1 MSRLIA
7 DGRDSQ
13 SSGASG
19 SSADRPEYAEYV
31 SALMRFTDHAEA
43 LRWLVRRLGSDLCG
57 RVALVD
63 MSGPAPRT
71 IAGELGDVELLLSR
85 TDLNRVRS
93 ERPAVVTVTSR
104 GSRVQIAPVGG
115 PASETI
121 LAIVDPQR
129 PVEDLWPAIAQATW
143 LIGVYLRAL
152 RAERAE
158 RVLVDVRMRV
168 REAVI
173 DMLCAGNSAAARRT
187 AAVLRRSLPDPIRLA
202 AVEGLPAKER
212 ERHLRHPESLGPS
225 IWTFRTTAQHDAVLL
240 LAPAGDQQGLEE
252 AVARVTA
259 GGGCR
264 VGVSAVVPLRE
275 AGTGVE
281 QALHALYA
289 PRVGPGNGNRFESRT
304 KLSFALG
311 PSAGAWATH
320 LLGPLLTY
328 EPPRRTAPDAD
339 ELVRTARA
347 WLRLAQHAP
356 RNLDI
361 HRNTARDRLRLI
373 GELLG
378 ADLNRMADQA
388 VVSLALRV
396 YEQTYIAPEA
406 LRAPAPELATLLDGP
421 GAAAWASRQLQ
432 PLLWRASDASVRT
445 VRTWLALDAS
455 ITATAVELGL
465 SSSAVRKRL
474 ARVSRELGR
483 SLLELPGARHD
494 LWLALLIHDRSVA
507 RASGRIGPP
516 VPRIPCAEASAPLP
530 NREVS

>member
-1 MSRLIA
+1 MSVAGLPRP
-7 DGRDSQ
+7 
-13 SSGASG
+13 ASG
-19 SSADRPEYAEYV
+19 DVPEYAEYV

-43 LRWLVRRLGSDLCG
+43 LRWLVRRLASDLCG

-63 MSGPAPRT
+63 MSGPAPR
-71 IAGELGDVELLLSR
+71 IIVGELGDADLVLSR
-85 TDLNRVRS
+85 SDLNRVRS
-93 ERPAVVTVTSR
+93 SRPAVVNVTSR
-104 GSRVQIAPVGG
+104 GGSVQIAPVGG
-115 PASETI
+115 PASETV
-121 LAIVDPQR
+121 LAIADPQR
-129 PVEDLWPAIAQATW
+129 PAEDLWPAIAQATW

-158 RVLVDVRMRV
+158 RVVADVRMRV
-168 REAVI
+168 RDVVI
-173 DMLCAGNSAAARRT
+173 ELLCAGNVGAARRT
-187 AAVLRRSLPDPIRLA
+187 AASLRRNLPDPIRLA

-212 ERHLRHPESLGPS
+212 ERYLRHPEILGPS

-240 LAPAGDQQGLEE
+240 LAPANDPQALED

-264 VGVSAVVPLRE
+264 AGVSAVGPLRE

-289 PRVGPGNGNRFESRT
+289 PRVGSADGNRFESRT

-311 PSAGAWATH
+311 PQAGAWATQ
-320 LLGPLLTY
+320 LLRPLLTY
-328 EPPRRTAPDAD
+328 KPPRRTAPDAE

-347 WLRLAQHAP
+347 WLRLSQHAP

-378 ADLNRMADQA
+378 ADLHRMADQA

-396 YEQTYIAPEA
+396 YEQTYIAPEIM
-406 LRAPAPELATLLDGP
+406 RAPAPDLGALFDGP
-421 GAAAWASRQLQ
+421 GAVAWANRQLQ
-432 PLLWRASDASVRT
+432 PLLWRASDAGVRT
-445 VRTWLALDAS
+445 VRTWLDLDAS
-455 ITATAVELGL
+455 IAATAVELGL

-474 ARVSRELGR
+474 ARTGRELGR

-507 RASGRIGPP
+507 RASGGSGRP
-516 VPRIPCAEASAPLP
+516 VPRIPRAEASVPLP
-530 NREVS
+530 NLEVS